1 MINFNKNTKYKFLQT
16 SYQIGILKY
25 FDEYIDTIPET
36 FNDYE
41 TRNFLDSN
49 HGAHFLTAIEIWKK
63 NKFFGVG
70 TKNFSQE
77 CGKKYYE
84 KINSLSYEKRCSTHP
99 HNYYLELLS
108 ENGIFGL
115 ILFLLILF
123 MIFKSYLRSEFRKNP
138 FLNSSLSQNIVILWP
153 VISTGSLIS
162 NFNGTFVWINL
173 ALLFSICKYG
183 FENEKK

>member
-63 NKFFGVG
+63 I
-70 TKNFSQE
+70 NFW
-77 CGKKYYE
+77 C
-84 KINSLSYEKRCSTHP
+84 
-99 HNYYLELLS
+99 
-108 ENGIFGL
+108 
-115 ILFLLILF
+115 
-123 MIFKSYLRSEFRKNP
+123 
-138 FLNSSLSQNIVILWP
+138 W
-153 VISTGSLIS
+153 
-162 NFNGTFVWINL
+162 
-173 ALLFSICKYG
+173 
-183 FENEKK
+183 NEKF